1 MGERQKL
8 TTSAGAPVGD
18 NQNSLSAGPHDPV
31 LMQNWQL
38 IEKLAHH

>member
-1 MGERQKL
+1 MTDRPTL
-8 TTSAGAPVGD
+8 TNSAGAPVGD
-18 NQNSLSAGPHDPV
+18 NQNPLSAGPHDPV